1 MNQLILFLKGMAMG
15 GANVIP
21 GVSGGTIAFITGIY
35 DELIKS
41 LKSFDLK
48 AINLLLKLKLK
59 EFATHI
65 NLQFLV
71 VLMLGVLI
79 SLVTFGKAIKYVIDL
94 GEMQER
100 LVWAFFFGL
109 IVASVYYVGKQIK
122 EWDVSV
128 IISGLLGLA
137 LAVALAFIKPVEEN
151 DTFFYLMICGVVAM
165 SSMLL
170 PGLSGSFVLILMGN
184 YRLIMLE
191 AIPDRNLK
199 IIIAVG
205 IGAVIGFIILS
216 RIISYLLAKHESKT
230 ISGLTGFILG
240 SLAIIWPW
248 KEKLYLKDDS
258 GSFLLKEGK
267 QIVSGYDWFLPE
279 ISSSMII
286 AIALMIAGA
295 LLVWLV
301 EYLGNKTEKA

>member
-41 LKSFDLK
+41 LKSFDLEAVK
-48 AINLLLKLKLK
+48 LLLKFKIRD
-59 EFATHI
+59 FALHI

-71 VLMLGVLI
+71 VLMTGVLV

-94 GEMQER
+94 GEMYEQM
-100 LVWAFFFGL
+100 VWAFFFGL
-109 IVASVYYVGKQIK
+109 IIASVYYVGKQIK
-122 EWDVSV
+122 EWDLSV
-128 IISGLLGLA
+128 VVSGLIGLA
-137 LAVALAFIKPVEEN
+137 IAVGLAFLKPAQEN
-151 DTFFYLMICGVVAM
+151 DSFVYLTICGVVAM

-199 IIIAVG
+199 IISAVG
-205 IGAVIGFIILS
+205 IGAVVGFIILS
-216 RIISYLLAKHESKT
+216 RIISYLLTNHENKT
-230 ISGLTGFILG
+230 LSGLTGFIFG

-248 KEKLYLKDDS
+248 KDKVYLQDEG
-258 GSFLLKEGK
+258 GSLLLKEGEK
-267 QIVSGYDWFLPE
+267 IVSGYEWFMPALD
-279 ISSSMII
+279 SSVVVAML
-286 AIALMIAGA
+286 LMIAGA
-295 LLVWLV
+295 GLVWLV
-301 EYLGNKTEKA
+301 EYLGNKSSK

>member
-1 MNQLILFLKGMAMG
+1 MG

-48 AINLLLKLKLK
+48 AINLIFRFKFK
-59 EFATHI
+59 ELAIHV
-65 NLQFLV
+65 NLQFLA
-71 VLMLGVLI
+71 VLMLGVLV
-79 SLVTFGKAIKYVIDL
+79 SLVTFGKAIKFILDS
-94 GEMQER
+94 GETQER
-100 LVWAFFFGL
+100 MVWAFFFGL
-109 IVASVYYVGKQIK
+109 IVASVYYVGNQIK
-122 EWDVSV
+122 KWDASV
-128 IISGLLGLA
+128 VASGLVGLA
-137 LAVALAFIKPVEEN
+137 LAVALAFLKPAQESDSFV
-151 DTFFYLMICGVVAM
+151 YLTLCGVVAM

-199 IIIAVG
+199 IILAVG
-205 IGAVIGFIILS
+205 IGAVIGFVILS

-240 SLAIIWPW
+240 SLVIIWPW
-248 KEKLYLKDDS
+248 KEKVY
-258 GSFLLKEGK
+258 
-267 QIVSGYDWFLPE
+267 
-279 ISSSMII
+279 
-286 AIALMIAGA
+286 
-295 LLVWLV
+295 
-301 EYLGNKTEKA
+301 